1 MAAYQEKLAE
11 LEAIGVTVYAGS
23 IDPLEY
29 ARQVV
34 DRGITFPVAY
44 RVSKE
49 IAETVGAWW
58 EDSLGFIEPAEF
70 VIGRGGIVL
79 GSVYTS
85 GAIGSVDI
93 DDIIDLITKREKRQK

>member
-1 MAAYQEKLAE
+1 M
-11 LEAIGVTVYAGS
+11 TVYAGS
-23 IDPLEY
+23 IDPLDY

-58 EDSLGFIEPAEF
+58 EDCLGFIEPAEF
-70 VIGRGGIVL
+70 VIGRGGVVL

-93 DDIIDLITKREKRQK
+93 NDIIELIAKREKRQK